1 MQRTRIT
8 VRYSETDMM
17 GIVYHANYFPW
28 FEVARTELTQSFGV
42 SYAKAEAD
50 GLLMPL
56 TDCGCRFVKSAVY
69 GDTVLIE
76 TRVTVLTAARCRYE
90 YRAYREAD
98 GALLAEGYTGHA
110 FTDKS
115 LRPLNLKKKFPEIYE
130 VLEEMRGAA
139 G

>member
-1 MQRTRIT
+1 MQKTRIT

-28 FEVARTELTQSFGV
+28 FEVARTELVESLGV
-42 SYAKAEAD
+42 SYAEAEAE

-56 TDCGCRFVKSAVY
+56 NECGCKFIKSAVY

-76 TRVTVLTAARCRYE
+76 TRVTVLTAARCRYD
-90 YRAYREAD
+90 YKAYREAD
-98 GALLAEGYTGHA
+98 GTLLAEGYTSHA

-115 LRPLNLKKKFPEIYE
+115 LCPLNLKKKFPHIYK
-130 VLEEMRGAA
+130 VLEELRGAA
-139 G
+139 E